1 MRVYLFC
8 LLLASLWLPYP
19 ALLSVLAMHLL
30 LRLLGLLLPAARHL
44 AWRAEQALGFV
55 GWYAGQLLIASLQV
69 AWLALSRPAQVAP
82 AIVAVQLAVDNPRQ
96 ATLIAALLT
105 LTPGSLALDYRP
117 GQRCLFL
124 HLLDCRQAEQAQQ
137 AVDTLQARLLGWLRR
152 HPAEISQ

>member
-55 GWYAGQLLIASLQV
+55 GWYAGQ
-69 AWLALSRPAQVAP
+69 PA
-82 AIVAVQLAVDNPRQ
+82 
-96 ATLIAALLT
+96 
-105 LTPGSLALDYRP
+105 GSLAGAEPARA
-117 GQRCLFL
+117 GGARHRC
-124 HLLDCRQAEQAQQ
+124 RAA
-137 AVDTLQARLLGWLRR
+137 GGG
-152 HPAEISQ
+152 